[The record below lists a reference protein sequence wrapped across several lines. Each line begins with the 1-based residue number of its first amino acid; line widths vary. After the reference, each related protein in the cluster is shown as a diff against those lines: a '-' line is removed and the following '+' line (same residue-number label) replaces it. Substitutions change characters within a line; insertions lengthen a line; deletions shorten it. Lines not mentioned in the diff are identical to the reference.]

1 METKKAIE
9 LAGGVS
15 ALAAML
21 GITPGAVSQW
31 GDVLPEGR
39 TWQLRVLRP
48 EWFKEPRAPKTKP
61 EAESA

>member
-15 ALAAML
+15 ALATML
-21 GITPGAVSQW
+21 GMTPGAVSQW
-31 GDVLPEGR
+31 GETLPEGR

-48 EWFKEPRAPKTKP
+48 EWFKEPRAPKSKS

>member
-15 ALAAML
+15 ALATML

-31 GDVLPEGR
+31 GDDLPEGR

-48 EWFKEPRAPKTKP
+48 EWFKEPRAPKAKP

>member
-1 METKKAIE
+1 METKKAID

-15 ALAAML
+15 ALATML

-39 TWQLRVLRP
+39 MWQLRVLRP
-48 EWFKEPRAPKTKP
+48 EWFKEPRVSKDKP
-61 EAESA
+61 QAESA